1 MPDHQGQVFSDS
13 SRLQDVL
20 SALLERLDRLSHLT
34 AREQTAIR
42 ALAVQDLTEVMQQKT
57 AVLADI
63 CSLNQQRTDLVT
75 GIARQWAVN
84 DASLTLIAIASRV
97 GGEQGRML
105 REQHAKLVRMI
116 DAVQEDSR
124 FTAAVLRRSLAFLQ
138 AGMQTWSS
146 TEQTPVYSIDGT
158 VAHAGR
164 PLVER
169 RG

>member
-1 MPDHQGQVFSDS
+1 
-13 SRLQDVL
+13 
-20 SALLERLDRLSHLT
+20 
-34 AREQTAIR
+34 
-42 ALAVQDLTEVMQQKT
+42 
-57 AVLADI
+57 
-63 CSLNQQRTDLVT
+63 
-75 GIARQWAVN
+75 
-84 DASLTLIAIASRV
+84 
-97 GGEQGRML
+97 ML